1 MNRWSSGNGMIPS
14 DEEFDRHWAPKC
26 EECGVKLTKDEL
38 REGEVCF
45 ECAPFDDEPEDDD
58 DE

>member
-1 MNRWSSGNGMIPS
+1 MIPS

-26 EECGVKLTKDEL
+26 EECGVRLTKDEL

-45 ECAPFDDEPEDDD
+45 ECAPLDDEPEEDD